1 LYRFKQ
7 YSVQKNSTK
16 MIKPNK
22 AMTDALKITVYG
34 AGTVLLSTITS
45 CAIAVVVERSAHRT
59 LYHFFPEWYAD
70 VKYANGLPHLQHRN
84 REGNDNTCVKNNNED
99 DQIIADI
106 GSMTPKIEKA
116 ETMDFPDTRIEN
128 TFITTIISMIS
139 PSYREIEAPARNV
152 EPFWN
157 SESVL
162 RRIKYNSTATSTT
175 PSSSQFETY
184 TNAINN
190 KSERLSID
198 VHNCAMTAG

>member
-1 LYRFKQ
+1 MKD
-7 YSVQKNSTK
+7 SVQKNNLK
-16 MIKPNK
+16 MMKPNK
-22 AMTDALKITVYG
+22 AMTDALKVTVYG
-34 AGTVLLSTITS
+34 AGTVLLSTVTS

-59 LYHFFPEWYAD
+59 LYRFFPEWYAD

-84 REGNDNTCVKNNNED
+84 REGNDNTYIKNNNED
-99 DQIIADI
+99 DQIIEDT
-106 GSMTPKIEKA
+106 GSMTPKVEKA
-116 ETMDFPDTRIEN
+116 ETMDSPDNRIEN
-128 TFITTIISMIS
+128 SFITTITSMIS
-139 PSYREIEAPARNV
+139 PSYRETEAPARNV

-162 RRIKYNSTATSTT
+162 RRIKYNSTVTTTT